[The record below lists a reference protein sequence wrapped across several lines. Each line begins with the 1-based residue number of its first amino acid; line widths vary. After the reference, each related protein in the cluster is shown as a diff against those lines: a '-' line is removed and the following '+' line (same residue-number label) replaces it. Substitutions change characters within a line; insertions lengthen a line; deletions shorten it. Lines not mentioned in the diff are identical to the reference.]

1 MSNEPIIVVYGTPT
15 EGVSRPVSFAE
26 GDVFIVATDDL
37 MNAPEDVAAS
47 YREFVETR
55 GTTLTDLVL
64 VQVLLYDLTME
75 AADIEDAAIWAQ
87 HFGFDRDPNVYVV
100 VSKADLRGKASFRM
114 IPGVQLVD
122 KGSVLRFD
130 STGHQPKHN
139 LWTELLPAVPWLLE
153 G

>member
-64 VQVLLYDLTME
+64 VQEDRTGSIPQDMIDAMHGEVLRIQDEMKRGPHFTVVLDKE
-75 AADIEDAAIWAQ
+75 INDAIWPARTFYPRKDKDWQ
-87 HFGFDRDPNVYVV
+87 QNQ
-100 VSKADLRGKASFRM
+100 KRGRM
-114 IPGVQLVD
+114 KP
-122 KGSVLRFD
+122 RR
-130 STGHQPKHN
+130 
-139 LWTELLPAVPWLLE
+139 
-153 G
+153 

>member
-1 MSNEPIIVVYGTPT
+1 MSNEPIIVVYGTPA

-64 VQVLLYDLTME
+64 VQEDRTGSIPQDMIDAMHGEVLRIQDEMKRGPHFTVVLDKE
-75 AADIEDAAIWAQ
+75 INDAIWPARTYLPRKDKDWQ
-87 HFGFDRDPNVYVV
+87 QNQ
-100 VSKADLRGKASFRM
+100 KRGRM
-114 IPGVQLVD
+114 KP
-122 KGSVLRFD
+122 RR
-130 STGHQPKHN
+130 
-139 LWTELLPAVPWLLE
+139 
-153 G
+153 